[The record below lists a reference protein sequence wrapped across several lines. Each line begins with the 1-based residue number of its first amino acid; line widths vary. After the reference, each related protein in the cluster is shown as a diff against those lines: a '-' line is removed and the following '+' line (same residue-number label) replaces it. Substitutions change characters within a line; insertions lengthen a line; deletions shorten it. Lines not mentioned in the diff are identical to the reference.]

1 MKIVVQRTKQAS
13 VWVDNQLVSSIDKGF
28 LLLVAIEKGDSDNDL
43 SWCAQK
49 VSQLRIFDDENNKM
63 NLNIHQV
70 GGQIL
75 SVSQFTLAGNVE
87 KGNRPSFTNSEN
99 ADVARDK
106 FNLFNHKLEELGC
119 DVHTGQFQT
128 MMDVKLTNDGPVT
141 LIVESK
147 GR

>member
-13 VWVDNQLVSSIDKGF
+13 VWVDNQLISSIDKGF
-28 LLLVAIEKGDSDNDL
+28 LLLVAIEKGDSDSDL

-87 KGNRPSFTNSEN
+87 KGNRPSFSNSES
-99 ADVARDK
+99 AQIARDK

-119 DVHTGQFQT
+119 VVYTGEFQA
-128 MMDVKLTNDGPVT
+128 MMDVKLVNDGPVT
-141 LIVESK
+141 LIIKSK